1 MYAAFYLLTIVGMV
15 GAYDVLYY
23 HIYKLRLYQHHDA
36 IWENVTHLVRALLFA
51 IMLLTVLH
59 VRASGWWWF
68 LYPTLLGFELINTMT
83 DVVLE
88 PRTRKNIG
96 GLPPVEYILH
106 IFLSLMT
113 GAALASI
120 IWATHDKINAPTSLH
135 LETLQVGSMVLAGAY
150 SSIVM
155 AMGMFSFELYSFIK
169 LLGQRGAKPA
179 SPAVAVKPSLPLD
192 LSPAPL
198 PSAVKPS

>member
-1 MYAAFYLLTIVGMV
+1 MYAAFYLLTIVGLV

-36 IWENVTHLVRALLFA
+36 LWENLTHLVRALLFA
-51 IMLLTVLH
+51 VMLLTVLH

-68 LYPTLLGFELINTMT
+68 LYPTLLGFELINTMS
-83 DVVLE
+83 DVILE
-88 PRTRKNIG
+88 PRSRRNIG
-96 GLPPVEYILH
+96 GLPPVEYTLH

-120 IWATHDKINAPTSLH
+120 VWATHDKIAAPASLR
-135 LETLQVGSMVLAGAY
+135 LETLEVGPLVLAGAY

-155 AMGMFSFELYSFIK
+155 ALSMFSFELYGFFK
-169 LLGQRGAKPA
+169 LFGKRRVKSSPPAGVSTTQMPKAAKP
-179 SPAVAVKPSLPLD
+179 S
-192 LSPAPL
+192 
-198 PSAVKPS
+198 